1 MQVSTLIWAVTV
13 GLILALILVDLLTAS
28 RKAHDVK
35 FKEAVATT
43 LFYVSISIGFGLWV
57 WSYFGSTYGTEFF
70 AAYLVEYSLSIDNL
84 FIFVI
89 ILAQFAV
96 PSIHHQRVLLIGVM
110 LALVF
115 RAVFI
120 SIGAVAISAFS
131 FTFAIFGAILIW
143 TGIGLFKHWDE
154 DPEPN
159 DNFMIRSIRKR
170 VPMVDEYHGSKL
182 FIKVSGKRFATP
194 MFLVIVAIASTDLLF
209 ALDSIPATFGV
220 TSQTFLVFTAN
231 AFALLGLRALYF
243 LIKGLLDKLIYLSL
257 GLSFILIFIGIKLM
271 LTYAHELADLLM
283 KGDAYQFGA
292 ACDGDGD
299 RNMILGTRCFVNPS
313 DSLAVLT
320 ANATLAPGYADGLA
334 GVARSMPTSAAADV
348 VAKELGLPCFE
359 TPTGWKFFGNLLDA
373 GRITLCGHKNTLPVN
388 DDIIAIGFNRAWE
401 WAVDAVAFEQKGI
414 GLGWCKIVNRD
425 QFQLIIIAFQNRA
438 SDQTADATKTVNCYF
453 HCHNFSYRPKRAT
466 ICGVIL
472 SAVRPK

>member
-1 MQVSTLIWAVTV
+1 MQVSTLVWTVTV
-13 GLILALILVDLLTAS
+13 ALILALILIDLFTAS

-35 FKEAVATT
+35 FKEAAAWT

-57 WSYFGSTYGTEFF
+57 WSYFGSTFGTEFF

-115 RAVFI
+115 RAIFI

-143 TGIGLFKHWDE
+143 TGVSLFKHWDE

-159 DNFMIRSIRKR
+159 DNFMVRTLRKR
-170 VPMVDEYHGSKL
+170 ISMVDEFHGSKL
-182 FIKVSGKRFATP
+182 FIKVSSKRFATP

-243 LIKGLLDKLIYLSL
+243 LLKGLLDKLIYLSL
-257 GLSFILIFIGIKLM
+257 GLSFILMFIGVKLM
-271 LTYAHELADLLM
+271 LTYTHEIFENVP
-283 KGDAYQFGA
+283 K
-292 ACDGDGD
+292 
-299 RNMILGTRCFVNPS
+299 IPTPI
-313 DSLAVLT
+313 SLAV
-320 ANATLAPGYADGLA
+320 
-334 GVARSMPTSAAADV
+334 
-348 VAKELGLPCFE
+348 
-359 TPTGWKFFGNLLDA
+359 
-373 GRITLCGHKNTLPVN
+373 I
-388 DDIIAIGFNRAWE
+388 
-401 WAVDAVAFEQKGI
+401 
-414 GLGWCKIVNRD
+414 
-425 QFQLIIIAFQNRA
+425 
-438 SDQTADATKTVNCYF
+438 
-453 HCHNFSYRPKRAT
+453 AT
-466 ICGVIL
+466 ILLISTIASLIKSKQNPEMKAHPGRL
-472 SAVRPK
+472 TEHKDEDK